1 MNWDEGK
8 SSNLVHGERNKMK
21 EVDQKV
27 IERCFEVEMSKM
39 EAAVPSF
46 LLPPFV
52 LFFPRELPLQ
62 QQKEAP
68 ISILNTARF
77 FENGN

>member
-46 LLPPFV
+46 LLPPFLSFFSFPANF
-52 LFFPRELPLQ
+52 LFNSKKKRPSAF
-62 QQKEAP
+62 
-68 ISILNTARF
+68 
-77 FENGN
+77 